1 MLETVLIVVAL
12 VLCTFASVTD
22 LKTREVPDWVNY
34 GGIVVGLSIHAIA
47 GLMQWNVWVIVDSVA
62 GFLLGAALG
71 CLMYYTGQW
80 GGGDSKL
87 VMALG
92 ALIGFSPSY
101 SGDFLQVFESVI
113 GDRFFSV
120 LVWSMIA
127 GTIYSLV
134 WTAVLGVQHRKQVVR
149 ELAEIVSTPG
159 VRLLRKVLLV
169 SLVGGVLVQFVAND
183 VLVRLMFGLLLIMV
197 PLLMYLFWGIR
208 AVERCCMIKWVKP
221 AEVTEGD
228 WIAQDIIVAKKR
240 ISGPEDL
247 GISLEQLALLQK
259 LAHQGKV
266 KRVLV
271 KYGIPFV
278 PSFLM
283 GLILALLVQNPLLL
297 LLS

>member
-1 MLETVLIVVAL
+1 MLEAVLIVVAL
-12 VLCTFASVTD
+12 VLCAFASVTD
-22 LKTREVPDWVNY
+22 LKTREVPDWLNY
-34 GGIVVGLSIHAIA
+34 GGIIFGLGSHAIVS
-47 GLMQWNVWVIVDSVA
+47 LLQWNVWLIVDSIA
-62 GFLLGAALG
+62 GLLLGVALG

-92 ALIGFSPSY
+92 ALIGFSPAVT
-101 SGDFLQVFESVI
+101 GDLRQVFESVV

-127 GTIYSLV
+127 GTVYSLV
-134 WTAVLGVQHRKQVVR
+134 WTAVLAVKHRKQVVQ
-149 ELAEIVSTPG
+149 ELAEMVSAPG
-159 VRLLRKVLLV
+159 VRLLRKVLLA
-169 SLVGGVLVQFVAND
+169 SLVVGVLVQFVASD
-183 VLVRLMFGLLLIMV
+183 VLVRLMLGLLLIMV

-208 AVERCCMIKWVKP
+208 AVERCCMIKWVRP

-240 ISGPEDL
+240 ISGPKDL
-247 GISLEQLALLQK
+247 GITLEQLDLLQK
-259 LAHQGKV
+259 LARQGKV
-266 KRVLV
+266 KKVLV

-283 GLILALLVQNPLLL
+283 GLILALLVQNPMMWVL
-297 LLS
+297 